1 MDKYKV
7 TVLRLGQARVMA
19 ETKEAAALKAQKLP
33 ENEIVW
39 LSETDGLSGKYL
51 VTFVELEK
59 D

>member
-19 ETKEAAALKAQKLP
+19 ETKEAADLKAQNLP
-33 ENEIVW
+33 ESEIVW

>member
-7 TVLRLGQARVMA
+7 KVFRFGQARVMA
-19 ETKEAAALKAQKLP
+19 ETKEAADLKAQNLP
-33 ENEIVW
+33 ESEIVW

>member
-7 TVLRLGQARVMA
+7 TVLRLGQAQVMA
-19 ETKEAAALKAQKLP
+19 ETKEAAALKAQNLL
-33 ENEIVW
+33 ESEIAW
-39 LSETDGLSGKYL
+39 LSETDGLPGKYL